1 MIYRTVNILVYI
13 ISVLLAMYGLQTF
26 DFERFLR
33 KGRISQF
40 YVFYVV
46 ASVALGY
53 LFAQFILNFGTL
65 SFYWFKANIFWLID
79 LNNMN
84 KMIK

>member
-13 ISVLLAMYGLQTF
+13 ISVLLAMYGLQAF

-40 YVFYVV
+40 YVFYIV

-65 SFYWFKANIFWLID
+65 SFYWFKANIFKLID

>member
-1 MIYRTVNILVYI
+1 MLYHTVNIIIYI
-13 ISVLLAMYGLQTF
+13 ISVLLAMYGLQAF

-33 KGRISQF
+33 KGRIGQF
-40 YVFYVV
+40 YVIYIV

-65 SFYWFKANIFWLID
+65 SFID
-79 LNNMN
+79 LKPIFFN
-84 KMIK
+84 

>member
-13 ISVLLAMYGLQTF
+13 ISVLLAMYGLQAF

-53 LFAQFILNFGTL
+53 LFA
-65 SFYWFKANIFWLID
+65 
-79 LNNMN
+79 
-84 KMIK
+84 

>member
-1 MIYRTVNILVYI
+1 MFYRTVNVLIYI
-13 ISVLLAMYGLQTF
+13 ISVLLAMYGLQAF

-33 KGRISQF
+33 KGRIGQF
-40 YVFYVV
+40 YVIYIV

-65 SFYWFKANIFWLID
+65 SFID
-79 LNNMN
+79 LKPIFFN
-84 KMIK
+84 

>member
-13 ISVLLAMYGLQTF
+13 ISVLLAMYF

-65 SFYWFKANIFWLID
+65 SFY
-79 LNNMN
+79 
-84 KMIK
+84 

>member
-1 MIYRTVNILVYI
+1 MIYRTVNVLVYI
-13 ISVLLAMYGLQTF
+13 ISVLLAMYGLQAF

-65 SFYWFKANIFWLID
+65 SFY
-79 LNNMN
+79 
-84 KMIK
+84 

>member
-13 ISVLLAMYGLQTF
+13 ISVLLAMYGLQAF

-65 SFYWFKANIFWLID
+65 SFC
-79 LNNMN
+79 
-84 KMIK
+84 

>member
-1 MIYRTVNILVYI
+1 MLYRTVNILIYI
-13 ISVLLAMYGLQTF
+13 ISGLQAF

-40 YVFYVV
+40 YVFYII

-65 SFYWFKANIFWLID
+65 SFY
-79 LNNMN
+79 
-84 KMIK
+84 

>member
-13 ISVLLAMYGLQTF
+13 ISVLLAMYGLQAF

-53 LFAQFILNFGTL
+53 LFVQFILNFGTL
-65 SFYWFKANIFWLID
+65 SFY
-79 LNNMN
+79 
-84 KMIK
+84 